1 MGENG
6 GLAEP
11 YSGIYPLRKGFE
23 VKGPDAGQQVILA
36 KREGQSGQPSCG
48 ANGEGSI
55 SAGQRMGRK
64 TESRRNGRMRDA
76 GFLQISP
83 YPFPSP
89 GPERSSTSPVFASTK
104 AV

>member
-64 TESRRNGRMRDA
+64 TESRRNGKMRNA
-76 GFLQISP
+76 GFIQKYP

-89 GPERSSTSPVFASTK
+89 GPERSSTLPVFASTK

>member
-23 VKGPDAGQQVILA
+23 VKGPDAGQQVILT
-36 KREGQSGQPSCG
+36 KREGRSGQLSCR

-55 SAGQRMGRK
+55 SAGQRMGRRGMSK
-64 TESRRNGRMRDA
+64 RIYITLMFQNICGRKSGLILIMNG
-76 GFLQISP
+76 I
-83 YPFPSP
+83 
-89 GPERSSTSPVFASTK
+89 
-104 AV
+104 